1 MSGSWH
7 VHLAGG
13 QKVAWALDEDIAWVR
28 RSLDDKCRW
37 TSLPLA
43 RIVHAAWPSAVS
55 AIPAKALRG
64 KFVVCQ
70 ADNPPSFYL
79 GTEGFDQVSKRVHL
93 WIARSSEAEEQFRW
107 LGLPVL
113 RVPYCVDP
121 AIFRPLANRM
131 EIRRSLGLADDAFVI
146 GNFHRDSEGADLLKP
161 KLQKGPDIFLGI
173 ARSLRGKVPGLTVLL
188 AGPRRHWLLNSLQA
202 EGIPVVFAGEESGA
216 FDDYP
221 RNILSR
227 ARLNEL
233 YQALD
238 ACVISS
244 RWEGG
249 PYSVLEAL
257 AAGGQFTR
265 RNSTRCFAGRM
276 PLQFRGCRGRIA
288 RKICTIPRIAQT
300 LRVSRREGDCHTQ
313 SFCRGACAA
322 ERLCG
327 SSEGCARYAGRICLV
342 VSLGQQTSHRK
353 PLCRFEKS
361 GDSHFSA
368 CGVGTMPRQPELP
381 VARRSSPACQPN
393 CRASAFLD
401 GRPEKNAIASTNC
414 ADRRSRPSCAR
425 SVRPSGRRR
434 A

>member
-1 MSGSWH
+1 MSGAWH

-13 QKVAWALDEDIAWVR
+13 QKVAWALDEDIAWAR
-28 RSLDDKCRW
+28 QSLNDKCRW

-161 KLQKGPDIFLGI
+161 KSQTGPDICLGI

-257 AAGGQFTR
+257 AAGCPVVSSPVGTARDVLPDECLF
-265 RNSTRCFAGRM
+265 NSADAAVGLLEKSAQSHELRKLCASAAEKATVTHSPSAVARA
-276 PLQFRGCRGRIA
+276 LQNAYADLPKGALGMLDAFVS
-288 RKICTIPRIAQT
+288 
-300 LRVSRREGDCHTQ
+300 LFHSVSRQVTASRSVDLKNQGIRTSAPAVSGQCLDSRNCRSREDLLSLARQ
-313 SFCRGACAA
+313 IA
-322 ERLCG
+322 EL
-327 SSEGCARYAGRICLV
+327 
-342 VSLGQQTSHRK
+342 
-353 PLCRFEKS
+353 
-361 GDSHFSA
+361 
-368 CGVGTMPRQPELP
+368 
-381 VARRSSPACQPN
+381 RRS
-393 CRASAFLD
+393 
-401 GRPEKNAIASTNC
+401 
-414 ADRRSRPSCAR
+414 
-425 SVRPSGRRR
+425 
-434 A
+434 